1 MESSYGG
8 FGYDVQMMLE
18 QQDRDFALA
27 VEIADELFSEDY
39 ITHSGTPRHSGR
51 YPWGSG
57 DNPYQHEDWY
67 KARERLRAKGLKDT
81 EIAKIMN
88 LSTTVYRARVAI
100 AADEERQKRYN
111 EAQKLYSELGP
122 KWTEI
127 GRRMGLREST
137 VRSMLQSNKD
147 TRSSLVKTADIL
159 KDAVKEKKYI
169 DIGPGV
175 ETSMGIAN
183 TKLATAVKMLEAE
196 GYVVHHW
203 REAQAGIAGNKT
215 TMSVLCPPGTTKKE
229 VLANRGDISTVM
241 DYRSSDRGR
250 DIFGIEKPASVNPK
264 RIMVRYSEDGG
275 GDKDGVIELRRGVED
290 LSLGASNYAQVRIAV
305 DDSHYLKGM
314 AVYNNGKD
322 MPDGVDIIFNTSKHK
337 GTPMLG
343 PKDNTVLKPLKD
355 DPANPFGSQI
365 KVRDGEVIGQRH
377 YIGSDGKDHLSP
389 INIVNEEGDWGTW
402 SKTLSAQFLSK
413 QYPAL
418 AKRQLNLEY
427 EKYKAE
433 FENIEKLTVPEI
445 RKKMMST
452 FADECDSAAMHLRA
466 HALPDQASRV
476 ILPVTSLKPD
486 EVFAPSFREGEEV
499 ILVRF
504 PHAGTFEI
512 PKLRVNNHSKE
523 ASEVIGK
530 DARDAIGIHPDAAKQ
545 LSGADFDGDT
555 VIVIPVRGNN
565 LKIKE
570 ANEDLLKFSETFH
583 DTYKKH
589 EGMKVMS
596 EDYKQIQMGVVSNLI
611 TDMTVKGAS
620 DDEIIRAVKHSMVV
634 IDAAKHELDYQQSYK
649 DNGILE
655 LKKRYQEG
663 GASTIISRA
672 KSPTPVN
679 ERKEGEIRT
688 DPKTGRTRRYQFD
701 PETGER
707 LYTETGRKRKAYT
720 LDEQGNKQWYETD
733 ELVQQKV
740 PKMRLTSDA
749 YTLVSKDGGTII
761 ENIYADF
768 ANKMKYLANEARKA
782 TVGIEMTKV
791 NKSAQQTFAKEVE
804 DLRNKVDVAKMNKPL
819 ERKAQLLVGEI
830 MRSKKADNPGMDSD
844 TEKKERSKALV
855 YARNAVGADKTAA
868 SVKITDSEWN
878 AILSGAC
885 SSNLLNDIF
894 NNTDLD
900 RLKQLATPKEN
911 KGLSASQIA
920 RIHAY
925 SNIKDANGNS
935 AYTIQEIADSLG
947 ISPTTVEKYI

>member
-1 MESSYGG
+1 
-8 FGYDVQMMLE
+8 
-18 QQDRDFALA
+18 
-27 VEIADELFSEDY
+27 
-39 ITHSGTPRHSGR
+39 
-51 YPWGSG
+51 
-57 DNPYQHEDWY
+57 
-67 KARERLRAKGLKDT
+67 
-81 EIAKIMN
+81 
-88 LSTTVYRARVAI
+88 
-100 AADEERQKRYN
+100 
-111 EAQKLYSELGP
+111 
-122 KWTEI
+122 
-127 GRRMGLREST
+127 
-137 VRSMLQSNKD
+137 MLQSNKD
-147 TRSSLVKTADIL
+147 SRSSLVKTADIL

-175 ETSMGIAN
+175 ETSMGIAK
-183 TKLATAVKMLEAE
+183 TKLDTSVQMLLEE

-203 REAQAGIAGNKT
+203 REAQAGMPGKYT

-229 VLANRGDISTVM
+229 VLENRGNIATVM

-250 DIFGIEKPASVNPK
+250 DIYGIEKPVPVNSK
-264 RIMVRYSEDGG
+264 RVMVRYAEDGG

-290 LSLGASNYAQVRIAV
+290 LSLGSSNYAQVRINV
-305 DDSHYLKGM
+305 NDSHFLKGM
-314 AVYNNGKD
+314 AVYNNGED

-343 PKDNTVLKPLKD
+343 PKDNTVLKNLKE

-377 YIGSDGKDHLSP
+377 YIGKDGKDHLSS

-427 EKYKAE
+427 EKYRAE

-445 RKKMMST
+445 RKKMLST
-452 FADECDSAAMHLRA
+452 FADECDSEAMHLRA

-476 ILPVTSLKPD
+476 ILPIPSLKPD
-486 EVFAPSFREGEEV
+486 EVFAPSFKEGEEV
-499 ILVRF
+499 ILVRY

-523 ASEVIGK
+523 GSQVIGK
-530 DARDAIGIHPDAAKQ
+530 DARDAIGIHPDAARQ

-555 VIVIPVRGNN
+555 VVVIPVRGQN
-565 LKIKE
+565 LKVKG
-570 ANEDLLKFSETFH
+570 AKEDLLNFSETFH
-583 DTYKKH
+583 DIYKKH
-589 EGMKVMS
+589 DGMKVMS
-596 EDYKQIQMGVVSNLI
+596 DVYKQRQMGVISNLI
-611 TDMTVKGAS
+611 TDMTIRDATE
-620 DDEIIRAVKHSMVV
+620 DEIIRAVKHSMVV
-634 IDAAKHELDYQQSYK
+634 IDAVKHELDYQQSAK
-649 DNGILE
+649 DNGIAE
-655 LKKRYQEG
+655 LKKKYQSG
-663 GASTIISRA
+663 GASTLISRA
-672 KSPTPVN
+672 KSPTVIP
-679 ERKEGEIRT
+679 ERKEGAVRV
-688 DPKTGRTRRYQFD
+688 DPKTGKERKFSFD

-707 LYTETGRKRKAYT
+707 IYTNTGRTKKNYT
-720 LDEQGNKQWYETD
+720 VDDNGNKQWYDTGKLAE
-733 ELVQQKV
+733 QKV
-740 PKMRLTSDA
+740 PKMKLVSDA

-782 TVGIEMTKV
+782 TLEIEMTKV

-900 RLKQLATPKEN
+900 RLKQLATPKETN
-911 KGLSASQIA
+911 GLSASQIA

-925 SNIKDANGNS
+925 ANVKDSHGNS

-947 ISPTTVEKYI
+947 ISPSTVEKYI